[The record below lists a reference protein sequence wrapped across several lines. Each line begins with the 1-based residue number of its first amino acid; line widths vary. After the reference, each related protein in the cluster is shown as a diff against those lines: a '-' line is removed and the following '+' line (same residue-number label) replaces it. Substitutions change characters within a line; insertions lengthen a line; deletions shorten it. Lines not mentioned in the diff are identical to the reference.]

1 MEKIYLK
8 ELSPELWS
16 DFAAYFEYKDK
27 CSGCWCMN
35 HRLPIGLAFE
45 GEAAKLA
52 MKQLIESKRVFGIL
66 AYADGDRVPVG
77 WCSVDRR
84 KTLPGHDCI
93 EEDIACSRD
102 EWSIHC
108 ITTRTDY
115 KNKGLESVLVQAGI
129 ELVKKKNGQSI
140 EVYPEPGSSPT
151 NSFKTWNTFNGY
163 QSDFENMGF
172 LKIERDFDSH
182 AQFYYPMKKILD
194 T

>member
-1 MEKIYLK
+1 
-8 ELSPELWS
+8 
-16 DFAAYFEYKDK
+16 
-27 CSGCWCMN
+27 MN